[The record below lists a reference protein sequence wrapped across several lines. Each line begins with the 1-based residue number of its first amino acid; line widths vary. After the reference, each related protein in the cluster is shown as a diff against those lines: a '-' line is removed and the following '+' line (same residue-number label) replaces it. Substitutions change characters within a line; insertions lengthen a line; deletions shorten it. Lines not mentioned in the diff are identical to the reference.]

1 MIKIEIFKN
10 QFLLPQSHMARL
22 FIAYAR
28 LFRLSGLIGFSMTPV
43 FGALSLVNNGV
54 NVNLITSV
62 MNDFFDVEVDKLSSD
77 PSRRPLVTGEISK
90 NTVLFIAML
99 TVIFTFA
106 IIFGYFYNNQP
117 SFFYGIFCI
126 ILAAI
131 VGNIY
136 NKYGKRFVGSDFL
149 VGFSEGIF
157 VLVGALLVSPDGQL
171 SIFTWVIFL
180 LVFNQYLFMN
190 MIVGGMKDADHDF
203 LIRVKNVAIK
213 TGVILTKDKE
223 IHLPISFIIIGLIIR
238 LISTFLVFVPF
249 IFYNVFFELWEIA
262 IIILVVGMVLLL
274 TFKLF
279 SLKSFV
285 QHKKVLG
292 LFAFQGVL
300 RYSFVPFL
308 LMPVIGLTSTVG
320 LILLPL
326 LWYLLIMIKSRQD
339 IAPNL

>member
-1 MIKIEIFKN
+1 
-10 QFLLPQSHMARL
+10 MARL

-43 FGALSLVNNGV
+43 FGALSLVNIGV
-54 NVNLITSV
+54 HVNLITLFLLLLIGIFKTIHGSV
-62 MNDFFDVEVDKLSSD
+62 MNDFFDIDVDKLSHD

-90 NTVLFIAML
+90 KTVLFIAIL

-117 SFFYGIFCI
+117 SFLYGVFCI

-157 VLVGALLVSPDGQL
+157 VFIGAFLVSPDGQL
-171 SIFTWVIFL
+171 SIFTWVIFFL
-180 LVFNQYLFMN
+180 IFSQYLFMN
-190 MIVGGMKDADHDF
+190 MVIGGIKDADHDY
-203 LIRVKNVAIK
+203 LIRAKNVAIK
-213 TGVILTKDKE
+213 TGVILTKDKK

-238 LISTFLVFVPF
+238 FFSAFLVFVPF
-249 IFYNVFFELWEIA
+249 IFYSIYFEIWEITV
-262 IIILVVGMVLLL
+262 IILVVVLVILL

-292 LFAFQGVL
+292 LFAAQGVL
-300 RYSFVPFL
+300 RYSYVPFL
-308 LMPVIGLTSTVG
+308 LMPLIGLTSTIG

-326 LWYLLIMIKSRQD
+326 IWYLLITIKSRQD

>member
-1 MIKIEIFKN
+1 
-10 QFLLPQSHMARL
+10 MARL

-28 LFRLSGLIGFSMTPV
+28 LLRLSGLIGFSMTPV
-43 FGALSLVNNGV
+43 FGALSLVNIGV
-54 NVNLITSV
+54 HVNLITLFLLLLIGILKTIHGSV

-117 SFFYGIFCI
+117 SFFYGVFCI

-149 VGFSEGIF
+149 VGFAEGIF
-157 VLVGALLVSPDGQL
+157 VLIGAYLVSPDGQL

-213 TGVILTKDKE
+213 TGVILTKDKK

-238 LISTFLVFVPF
+238 FFSAFLVFVPF
-249 IFYNVFFELWEIA
+249 IFYNAYFEIWEITV
-262 IIILVVGMVLLL
+262 IILVVFMVILL

-279 SLKSFV
+279 SLKSFF

-292 LFAFQGVL
+292 LFAVQGVL
-300 RYSFVPFL
+300 RYSYVPFL
-308 LMPVIGLTSTVG
+308 LMPVIGLTSTIG

-326 LWYLLIMIKSRQD
+326 IWYFIIIIKSRQD

>member
-1 MIKIEIFKN
+1 
-10 QFLLPQSHMARL
+10 MARL

-43 FGALSLVNNGV
+43 FGALSLANIGV
-54 NVNLITSV
+54 HVNLITLFLLLLIGIFKTIHGSV
-62 MNDFFDVEVDKLSSD
+62 MNDFFDIDVDKLSRD

-106 IIFGYFYNNQP
+106 IIFGYFYNDQP
-117 SFFYGIFCI
+117 SFFYGVFCI

-157 VLVGALLVSPDGQL
+157 VLVGAFLVSPDGQL
-171 SIFTWVIFL
+171 SIFTWVIFFL
-180 LVFNQYLFMN
+180 IFSQYLFMN
-190 MIVGGMKDADHDF
+190 MVIGGIKDADHDY
-203 LIRVKNVAIK
+203 LIRAKNVAIK
-213 TGVILTKDKE
+213 TGVILTKDKK

-238 LISTFLVFVPF
+238 FISAFLVFVPF

-262 IIILVVGMVLLL
+262 ILLLVVGMVLLL

-279 SLKSFV
+279 NLKSFV

-326 LWYLLIMIKSRQD
+326 IWYLLIMIKSRQD

>member
-1 MIKIEIFKN
+1 
-10 QFLLPQSHMARL
+10 MARL
-22 FIAYAR
+22 FIAYSR

-43 FGALSLVNNGV
+43 FGALSLVHIGV
-54 NVNLITSV
+54 HVNLITLFLLLLIGIFKTIHGSV
-62 MNDFFDVEVDKLSSD
+62 MNDFFDIDVDKLSRD

-90 NTVLFIAML
+90 NTVIIIALL
-99 TVIFTFA
+99 TVIFTFV
-106 IIFGYFYNNQP
+106 IFFGYFYRNQP
-117 SFFYGIFCI
+117 SFYYAFFCI
-126 ILAAI
+126 IIAAI

-157 VLVGALLVSPDGQL
+157 VLIGAYLVSPEGQL

-190 MIVGGMKDADHDF
+190 MIIGGMKDADHDY
-203 LIRVKNVAIK
+203 LTRVKNVAIK

-223 IHLPISFIIIGLIIR
+223 IHLPISFVIIGLIIR
-238 LISTFLVFVPF
+238 FFSAFLVFVPF
-249 IFYNVFFELWEIA
+249 IFYNVFFELWEIV
-262 IIILVVGMVLLL
+262 IILLVVFMVLLL

-279 SLKSFV
+279 SLKSFI

-308 LMPVIGLTSTVG
+308 LMPVIGLTSTIS

-326 LWYLLIMIKSRQD
+326 IWYVLIIIKSRQD

>member
-1 MIKIEIFKN
+1 
-10 QFLLPQSHMARL
+10 MARL

-43 FGALSLVNNGV
+43 FGALSLVNIGIH
-54 NVNLITSV
+54 VNLITLFLLLLIGIFKTIHGSV
-62 MNDFFDVEVDKLSSD
+62 MNDFFDINVDKLSRD

-90 NTVLFIAML
+90 NTVLFIAIL

-117 SFFYGIFCI
+117 FFFYGVFCI

-157 VLVGALLVSPDGQL
+157 VLIGAFLVSPDGQL
-171 SIFTWVIFL
+171 SIFTWVIFFL
-180 LVFNQYLFMN
+180 IFSQYLFMN
-190 MIVGGMKDADHDF
+190 MIIGGIKDADHDY
-203 LIRVKNVAIK
+203 LIRAKNVAIK
-213 TGVILTKDKE
+213 TGVILTKDKK

-238 LISTFLVFVPF
+238 FFSAFLVFVPF
-249 IFYNVFFELWEIA
+249 IFYNIFFELWEITV
-262 IIILVVGMVLLL
+262 IILVVVMVIFL

-279 SLKSFV
+279 SLNSFA
-285 QHKKVLG
+285 QNKKVLS
-292 LFAFQGVL
+292 LFAVQGVL

-308 LMPVIGLTSTVG
+308 LMPLIGLTSAIG

-326 LWYLLIMIKSRQD
+326 IWYFIIIIKSRQD

>member
-1 MIKIEIFKN
+1 
-10 QFLLPQSHMARL
+10 MARL

-43 FGALSLVNNGV
+43 FGALSLVHIGV
-54 NVNLITSV
+54 HVNLITLFLLLLIGIFKTIHGSV
-62 MNDFFDVEVDKLSSD
+62 MNDFFDIDVDKLSRD

-90 NTVLFIAML
+90 NTVLFIAIL

-117 SFFYGIFCI
+117 SFLYGVFCI

-157 VLVGALLVSPDGQL
+157 VFVGAFLVSPDGQL
-171 SIFTWVIFL
+171 SIFTWVIFFL
-180 LVFNQYLFMN
+180 IFSQYLFMN
-190 MIVGGMKDADHDF
+190 MVIGGIKDADHDY
-203 LIRVKNVAIK
+203 LIRAKNVAIK
-213 TGVILTKDKE
+213 TGVILTKDKK
-223 IHLPISFIIIGLIIR
+223 IHFPISFIIIGLSIR
-238 LISTFLVFVPF
+238 VFSAFLVFVPF
-249 IFYNVFFELWEIA
+249 IFYNVFFELWEITV
-262 IIILVVGMVLLL
+262 IILVVVMVILL

-279 SLKSFV
+279 ILKSFV

-292 LFAFQGVL
+292 LFAVQGVL
-300 RYSFVPFL
+300 RYSFIPFL
-308 LMPVIGLTSTVG
+308 LMPLIGLTSTIG

-326 LWYLLIMIKSRQD
+326 IWYFIIIIKSRQD

>member
-1 MIKIEIFKN
+1 M
-10 QFLLPQSHMARL
+10 SRL
-22 FIAYAR
+22 FISYSR
-28 LFRLSGLIGFSMTPV
+28 LFRLSGLIGFSMTPI
-43 FGALSLVNNGV
+43 FGALSLVQIGV
-54 NVNLITSV
+54 QVNLLSLFLLLLIGVFKTIHGSV
-62 MNDFFDVEVDKLSSD
+62 MNDFFDIEVDRLSQD
-77 PSRRPLVTGEISK
+77 PNKRPLVSGDISK
-90 NTVLFIAML
+90 NTVIVIALM
-99 TVIFTFA
+99 TVIFTFE
-106 IIFGYFYNNQP
+106 IFFGYFYRNQP
-117 SFFYGIFCI
+117 SFYYALFFI
-126 ILAAI
+126 IIAAV

-149 VGFSEGIF
+149 VGFAEGIF
-157 VLVGALLVSPDGQL
+157 VLIGAYLVSPDGQL

-203 LIRVKNVAIK
+203 LIGVKNVAIK
-213 TGVILTKDKE
+213 TGVLLTKDKE
-223 IHLPISFIIIGLIIR
+223 IHLPINFIIIGLIIR
-238 LISTFLVFVPF
+238 FISAFLVFLPF
-249 IFYNVFFELWEIA
+249 IFYKVFFELWEIA
-262 IIILVVGMVLLL
+262 IILLVVGMVLLL

-279 SLKSFV
+279 NLKSFV

-308 LMPVIGLTSTVG
+308 LMPLIGLTSAIS

-326 LWYLLIMIKSRQD
+326 IWYLLIMIKSRQD